1 MLMMNAE
8 DLDDNVVA
16 IASIMYL
23 IAEIDEPIPKD

>member
-1 MLMMNAE
+1 MLMMNSD

-23 IAEIDEPIPKD
+23 LADLDEPIPKD